1 MKVSWR
7 DISFRR
13 RNWVRS
19 VWQVVLVLVL
29 VLVLVRVLILI
40 QEEIGCGLSGQVVR
54 VWEGIRET

>member
-19 VWQVVLVLVL
+19 VWQVVLVL

>member
-29 VLVLVRVLILI
+29 VLA